1 MSTICAI
8 STSLAEAAIGIVRLS
23 GPDSLK
29 IAKKIFRGA
38 DLEEKPRYLH
48 YGHIYRNEDMVDE
61 VLAVYFKGPKTYT
74 KEDMVEINCH
84 GGAMALRRVLALC
97 MEEGARLAE
106 AGEFTQRAF
115 LNGRLD
121 LTQAEAVMQLIQS
134 KTELSYDVALT
145 HLGGDISRKVA
156 QIRELLLELLASIS
170 LSIDYPEEDEEEIS
184 YERLR
189 AGMEEVRDELLRLL
203 ENSKKG
209 KLLEEGLRT
218 VISGRPNVGKST
230 LLNTLSGHS
239 RAIVTDIAGTTRD
252 TIEEKIQISGLPLIL
267 IDTAGLRDTEDP
279 VEYLG
284 VERSHQ
290 AMEAAD
296 FILYVLSAEEAL
308 IEEDIERLRLLK
320 NREYLVII
328 NKMDKEISLD
338 LDLVYSLVSR
348 ENVLFTS
355 LVKEEGIRE
364 IEEAILDRTIGKELS
379 LGEPLIQNQRQIG
392 LLNEALSWAE
402 DALRDIDEGQA
413 YDYIDVN
420 IRGVFDSL
428 GLVLGENN
436 PDIMGEVFSRF
447 CVGK

>member
-29 IAKKIFRGA
+29 IASKIFRGA
-38 DLEEKPRYLH
+38 NLEEKPRYLN
-48 YGHIYRNEDMVDE
+48 YGHIYRGKEMIDE
-61 VLAVYFKGPKTYT
+61 VLAVYFKAPRTYT
-74 KEDMVEINCH
+74 REDMVEINCH
-84 GGAMALRRVLALC
+84 GGAMALQRVLALC
-97 MEEGARLAE
+97 LEEGARLAE

-121 LTQAEAVMQLIQS
+121 LTQAEAVMQLIRA

-145 HLGGDISRKVA
+145 HLGGDISRK
-156 QIRELLLELLASIS
+156 IREIREIILELLARIS
-170 LSIDYPEEDEEEIS
+170 LALDYPEEDEEEVS
-184 YERLR
+184 SESLR
-189 AGMEEVRDELLRLL
+189 EGMERVRGELIKLL

-209 KLLEEGLRT
+209 KILEEGLRT

-230 LLNTLSGHS
+230 LLNALSGHS

-252 TIEEKIQISGLPLIL
+252 TIEERIQIKGLPLIL
-267 IDTAGLRDTEDP
+267 IDTAGLRETQDP
-279 VEYLG
+279 VEFLG

-296 FILYVLSAEEAL
+296 FILYLLSAEEGL
-308 IEEDIERLRLLK
+308 EEEDLDRLKLLK

-328 NKMDKEISLD
+328 NKMDRENKID
-338 LDLVYSLVSR
+338 LEKLYSLVD
-348 ENVLFTS
+348 EKKVVFTS
-355 LVKEEGIRE
+355 LLREEGIRE
-364 IEEAILDRTIGKELS
+364 IEEMVLERTIGRGLS

-392 LLNEALSWAE
+392 LLNEALSWCE
-402 DALRDIDEGQA
+402 DALRDIEEGQA
-413 YDYIDVN
+413 YDYTEVN
-420 IRGVFDSL
+420 IRGSYEAL
-428 GLVLGENN
+428 GLLLGENN
-436 PDIMGEVFSRF
+436 PDIIGEVFSRF

>member
-29 IAKKIFRGA
+29 IAKRIFRGG

-48 YGHIYRNEDMVDE
+48 YGHIYRDQEMIDE

-74 KEDMVEINCH
+74 REDMVEINCH
-84 GGAMALRRVLALC
+84 GGALALQRVLALC
-97 MEEGARLAE
+97 LEEGARLAE

-121 LTQAEAVMQLIQS
+121 LTQAEAVMQLIQA
-134 KTELSYDVALT
+134 KTDLSYDVGLT
-145 HLGGDISRKVA
+145 QLGGDISRKLG
-156 QIRELLLELLASIS
+156 QIREILLELLASIS

-184 YERLR
+184 YERLKE
-189 AGMEEVRDELLRLL
+189 GMTQVEFELERLL

-230 LLNTLSGHS
+230 LLNVLSGHS

-252 TIEEKIQISGLPLIL
+252 TIEEKIQIQGLPLIL
-267 IDTAGLRDTEDP
+267 IDTAGLRDTQDP

-296 FILYVLSAEEAL
+296 FILYVLSAEDTLE
-308 IEEDIERLRLLK
+308 IEDEERLKLLK
-320 NREYLVII
+320 NREYLVVV
-328 NKMDKEISLD
+328 NKMDKDINFDIDRLK
-338 LDLVYSLVSR
+338 SLVDE
-348 ENVLFTS
+348 ENILFTS
-355 LVKEEGIRE
+355 LVKDQGIRD
-364 IEEAILDRTIGKELS
+364 IEDAILERTIGKELS

-392 LLNEALSWAE
+392 LLNEALSWTQ
-402 DALRDIDEGQA
+402 DALRDIEMGQA
-413 YDYIDVN
+413 YDYIEVN
-420 IRGVFDSL
+420 IRGVFESL
-428 GLVLGENN
+428 GQVLGENN
-436 PDIMGEVFSRF
+436 PDIIGEVFSRF

>member
-239 RAIVTDIAGTTRD
+239 R
-252 TIEEKIQISGLPLIL
+252 
-267 IDTAGLRDTEDP
+267 
-279 VEYLG
+279 
-284 VERSHQ
+284 
-290 AMEAAD
+290 
-296 FILYVLSAEEAL
+296 
-308 IEEDIERLRLLK
+308 
-320 NREYLVII
+320 
-328 NKMDKEISLD
+328 
-338 LDLVYSLVSR
+338 
-348 ENVLFTS
+348 
-355 LVKEEGIRE
+355 
-364 IEEAILDRTIGKELS
+364 DRKS
-379 LGEPLIQNQRQIG
+379 
-392 LLNEALSWAE
+392 
-402 DALRDIDEGQA
+402 
-413 YDYIDVN
+413 V
-420 IRGVFDSL
+420 V
-428 GLVLGENN
+428 
-436 PDIMGEVFSRF
+436 
-447 CVGK
+447 